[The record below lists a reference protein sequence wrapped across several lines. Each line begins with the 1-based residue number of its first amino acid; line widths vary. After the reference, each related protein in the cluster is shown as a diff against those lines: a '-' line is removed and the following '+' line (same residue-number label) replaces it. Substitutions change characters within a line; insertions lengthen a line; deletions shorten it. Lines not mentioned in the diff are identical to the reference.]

1 MMLTQAAR
9 PEPTNSLAIAV
20 ASTLAGNVVSATTI
34 SFIRSFLP
42 VHPTRNLIQRAS
54 MPDLLDSAPE
64 SEPTAPRRP
73 RVRHRLRT
81 PLEARQWRR
90 RITGYALFGVSV
102 VLVVNALVG
111 ENGYLATFSG
121 RRDQAELT
129 AELRQLREEN
139 SQSAE

>member
-1 MMLTQAAR
+1 MSDL
-9 PEPTNSLAIAV
+9 PD
-20 ASTLAGNVVSATTI
+20 ST
-34 SFIRSFLP
+34 
-42 VHPTRNLIQRAS
+42 
-54 MPDLLDSAPE
+54 PE

-90 RITGYALFGVSV
+90 RVTGYVLFGMSV

-121 RRDQAELT
+121 RRDQAEIR
-129 AELRQLREEN
+129 AELRRLREDNLQKQEEIRRLREDPAALEDEARKGLHMGKPGEKMIIIKEPPPAKTDPTPPGN
-139 SQSAE
+139 PGR

>member
-1 MMLTQAAR
+1 MSDR
-9 PEPTNSLAIAV
+9 PE
-20 ASTLAGNVVSATTI
+20 ST
-34 SFIRSFLP
+34 
-42 VHPTRNLIQRAS
+42 
-54 MPDLLDSAPE
+54 PE

-90 RITGYALFGVSV
+90 RITGYMLFAVSV

-121 RRDQAELT
+121 RRDQAELK

-139 SQSAE
+139 LRSQEEIDRLRTDPAALEDAARKGLHLGKPGEKMIIIKEPAPSKTVPTPPANPVR

>member
-1 MMLTQAAR
+1 
-9 PEPTNSLAIAV
+9 
-20 ASTLAGNVVSATTI
+20 
-34 SFIRSFLP
+34 
-42 VHPTRNLIQRAS
+42 
-54 MPDLLDSAPE
+54 MPDLLDSVPE

-90 RITGYALFGVSV
+90 RVTGYALFAVSV

-121 RRDQAELT
+121 RRDQAELK

-139 SQSAE
+139 SQSAEELRRLREDPAALEDAARTGPHLGKPGEKMIIIKEPPPAKTEPSAPQSSGR